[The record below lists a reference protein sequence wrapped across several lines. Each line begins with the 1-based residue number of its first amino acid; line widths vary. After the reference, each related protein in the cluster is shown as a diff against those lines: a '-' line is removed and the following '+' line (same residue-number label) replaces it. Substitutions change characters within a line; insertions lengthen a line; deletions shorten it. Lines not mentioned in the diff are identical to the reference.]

1 MSDKEFEKI
10 FNRRLKNQARE
21 KKIVVV
27 KRKGEEN
34 SNNEKWERINER

>member
-21 KKIVVV
+21 KKLVVV
-27 KRKGEEN
+27 KRKEEN